1 MIQYLGNKNFYGE
14 DAILVSARNKNGKND
29 LAVLVFVDPVND
41 SPFIQVPGYIVTIKA
56 NVVRFRGIIMQQL
69 FYQSGEGHDVLKV
82 KLNDMGHYGCR
93 SDCTEKIS
101 LPLFAEATVNLISR
115 RPMSSELAHT
125 LGSGIVIEFFITF
138 FVGVL
143 LLFFTR
149 KCALLLVNER
159 RSRGNSE
166 PSTAQSYQIQALPKS
181 AVPDPHNLELWLKVD
196 GEIPQKGFT
205 KDMIFKI
212 PYLISHISSI
222 MTLVQGDVML
232 TLNRAYYAYEG
243 TPQGVGPVKV
253 GQKITAGITGLLDVH
268 FDIEKRR
275 RPGSA

>member
-1 MIQYLGNKNFYGE
+1 
-14 DAILVSARNKNGKND
+14 
-29 LAVLVFVDPVND
+29 
-41 SPFIQVPGYIVTIKA
+41 
-56 NVVRFRGIIMQQL
+56 
-69 FYQSGEGHDVLKV
+69 
-82 KLNDMGHYGCR
+82 MGHYGCR

-138 FVGVL
+138 KL
-143 LLFFTR
+143 L
-149 KCALLLVNER
+149 
-159 RSRGNSE
+159 
-166 PSTAQSYQIQALPKS
+166 SYQITRVQQQAKTDSPDDDTTYFTGCCSTSFMLAVAKGQDTFTPIT
-181 AVPDPHNLELWLKVD
+181 VPDPHNLELWLKVD

-232 TLNRAYYAYEG
+232 TLNRYCS